1 MDLTQE
7 QQDKV
12 RNWAATGASLSD
24 IQSRLAEE
32 FSIHI
37 SYMDTRFLVIDLNA
51 QIKDKT
57 VPAVKKPVEP
67 AKSIE
72 DEADALET
80 EPLPAGGDV
89 SVEISPIARPG
100 FALAGSVVFS
110 DGMKAE
116 WGFTN
121 DGRFSLDPQTA
132 GYRPT
137 SEELK
142 KFQTKL
148 RELCSAQGY

>member
-1 MDLTQE
+1 MNLTQE
-7 QQDKV
+7 QQDQV
-12 RNWAATGASLSD
+12 RSWAAAGANLSE

-32 FSIHI
+32 FSITL

-51 QIKDKT
+51 QIKDKNAPT
-57 VPAVKKPVEP
+57 EKKSVEP
-67 AKSIE
+67 TEEAK
-72 DEADALET
+72 ADALES
-80 EPLPAGGDV
+80 EPLPPDGDV

-100 FALAGSVVFS
+100 FALTGSVVFS

-121 DGRFSLDPQTA
+121 DGRFSLDPATA

-137 SEELK
+137 AEDLR
-142 KFQTKL
+142 KFQTNL
-148 RELCSAQGY
+148 RELCTAQGI

>member
-1 MDLTQE
+1 MNLTQE
-7 QQDKV
+7 QQDQV
-12 RNWAATGASLSD
+12 RSWASAGASLSE

-32 FSIHI
+32 FLIAL
-37 SYMDTRFLVIDLNA
+37 SYMETRFLVIDLNA
-51 QIKDKT
+51 QLKDKN
-57 VPAVKKPVEP
+57 VPAEKKPVKPTE
-67 AKSIE
+67 E
-72 DEADALET
+72 DEADALES
-80 EPLPAGGDV
+80 EPLPADGDV

-121 DGRFSLDPQTA
+121 EGRFSLDPETA

-137 SEELK
+137 AEDLR
-142 KFQTKL
+142 KFQKKL
-148 RELCSAQGY
+148 KELCSAQGY

>member
-12 RNWAATGASLSD
+12 RNWAAAGASLSE
-24 IQSRLAEE
+24 IQSLLAEE
-32 FSIHI
+32 FSIHL

-51 QIKDKT
+51 QIKDKAA
-57 VPAVKKPVEP
+57 PAEKKPDEP
-67 AKSIE
+67 AE
-72 DEADALET
+72 DGADALES
-80 EPLPAGGDV
+80 EPLPADGGV
-89 SVEISPIARPG
+89 EVEISPIARPG
-100 FALAGSVVFS
+100 FALAGSVVFP
-110 DGMKAE
+110 DGMKAD

-137 SEELK
+137 AEDLR

>member
-1 MDLTQE
+1 MNLTQE
-7 QQDKV
+7 QQDQV
-12 RNWAATGASLSD
+12 RGWASAGANLSE

-32 FSIHI
+32 FSITL

-51 QIKDKT
+51 QLKDKQ
-57 VPAVKKPVEP
+57 VPVEKKPVEP
-67 AKSIE
+67 SAE
-72 DEADALET
+72 DEADALES
-80 EPLPAGGDV
+80 EPLPADGDV

-100 FALAGSVVFS
+100 FALTGSVVFS
-110 DGMKAE
+110 EGTKAE

-121 DGRFSLDPQTA
+121 DGRFSLDPETA

-137 SEELK
+137 AEDLR

-148 RELCSAQGY
+148 KELCSAQGY